1 MELYQIKSF
10 IEIAR
15 IRNLTKAADIL
26 NISQSALSSQI
37 KALESYLG
45 VSLFERT
52 AKGMVLTSSGD
63 ILLSNAKIIVQGARD
78 MEQKASDLRANVH
91 GTLNIGI
98 NTEPQFID
106 VFGIRREVLKIL
118 PKVKINFVESQAF
131 ETREMLLQEKI
142 DTGFHFDKIEDLS
155 VHSIELLQV
164 EICVVMPLSLAQ
176 NENDLSIEK
185 IAALPWIW
193 TEQNCPF
200 HNKFKQAFE
209 NQFLEFNQV
218 TDAVEEHLV
227 RELVKSGTGLALMRK
242 DEALE
247 LKKHGHAMIW
257 KEKDF
262 VLKIP
267 LNIIC
272 LSKRKN
278 EKLICAFMN
287 LIQEKYKAI

>member
-1 MELYQIKSF
+1 VELYQIKSF

-63 ILLSNAKIIVQGARD
+63 ILLSNAKIIVQGARA

-155 VHSIELLQV
+155 VHSIELSQV
-164 EICVVMPLSLAQ
+164 EICVVMPLSLVQ

-185 IAALPWIW
+185 IATLPWIW

-278 EKLICAFMN
+278 EKLICSFMN
-287 LIQEKYKAI
+287 LIQEKYKAN